1 MRTQTLS
8 TVTTDLI
15 ASYGNTARNV
25 INAYRASGE
34 RVAVFLDQRWERA
47 LNQSSDQLAADV
59 RKNAQALHDLL
70 NGYYSKGI
78 ALTSAG
84 ADALVD
90 KAVELAGQGV
100 SQVAANAS
108 RFEEQTG
115 TAALTQIAQAAV
127 PAALAVGKVVS
138 QIEQKSG
145 EIAEKIAGGKLKA
158 TVASVKRSTAFAKAR
173 ARKAA

>member
-1 MRTQTLS
+1 MRTQSLS

-15 ASYGNTARNV
+15 ESYGNTARNV

-34 RVAVFLDQRWERA
+34 RVAEFVDQRWDRA
-47 LNQSSDQLAADV
+47 LTQSSDQLGADV

-70 NGYYSKGI
+70 NGYYSKSI

-90 KAVELAGQGV
+90 KVVELAGQGV
-100 SQVAANAS
+100 TQVAANAS

-115 TAALTQIAQAAV
+115 TATLSQLALAAV
-127 PAALAVGKVVS
+127 PAALAVSKVAS

-145 EIAEKIAGGKLKA
+145 QLAEKIAGGKVKA
-158 TVASVKRSTAFAKAR
+158 TVASVKRAAAAGKAR

>member
-15 ASYGNTARNV
+15 ASYGNTAKNV

-34 RVAVFLDQRWERA
+34 RVAEFIDQRWDRA
-47 LNQSSDQLAADV
+47 LNESSGQLAADV
-59 RKNAQALHDLL
+59 RKNAQALHDKL
-70 NGYYSKGI
+70 NGYYSKSI

-84 ADALVD
+84 ASALID
-90 KAVELAGQGV
+90 KVVELAGQGV

-108 RFEEQTG
+108 RFEEQVG
-115 TAALTQIAQAAV
+115 TAALSQIAKAAV
-127 PAALAVGKVVS
+127 PAALAVSKVAG

-145 EIAEKIAGGKLKA
+145 EFAEKIAGGKVKA
-158 TVASVKRSTAFAKAR
+158 TVASVKRASAFAKAR
-173 ARKAA
+173 AKAA